1 MRMAPAAAAEDVALA
16 ATSASGRR
24 RRGRQRKLTGW
35 GTVFCFGFGSR
46 RERGEEALAEEGTT
60 TWETWA
66 RRRKRTVP
74 VDGDLVRGAA
84 DRDAT
89 RRGAGDRESR
99 CCFLPGRKV
108 SRTARQTAVA
118 KHWNTCAI
126 RDMALVFCT
135 NSCCKLAI
143 SIGRVISMFFDF
155 TIFFLLSSSLLPD
168 RIPITA

>member
-1 MRMAPAAAAEDVALA
+1 MAPAAAEDVALA
-16 ATSASGRR
+16 AASASGRR
-24 RRGRQRKLTGW
+24 RRGQRRLAGW

-99 CCFLPGRKV
+99 CCFLPGTQGD
-108 SRTARQTAVA
+108 S
-118 KHWNTCAI
+118 H
-126 RDMALVFCT
+126 
-135 NSCCKLAI
+135 
-143 SIGRVISMFFDF
+143 
-155 TIFFLLSSSLLPD
+155 SSADGSS
-168 RIPITA
+168 

>member
-1 MRMAPAAAAEDVALA
+1 MAPAAAAEDVALA

-99 CCFLPGRKV
+99 CCFLPGTQGD
-108 SRTARQTAVA
+108 S
-118 KHWNTCAI
+118 H
-126 RDMALVFCT
+126 
-135 NSCCKLAI
+135 
-143 SIGRVISMFFDF
+143 
-155 TIFFLLSSSLLPD
+155 SSADGSS
-168 RIPITA
+168 